1 MRRFKKTYP
10 KTAKFIKGA
19 GKAIQVA
26 SKAYSIA
33 KTVAALVNSEK
44 MIYQVVPTTFNISTT
59 PQIFNLTP
67 MVQGDGVGNRHGN
80 VIALESMQI
89 HYRINWYTPL
99 TLNQIVRCMIVIDRN
114 EETAEWST
122 PNTLLQSVNVI
133 GLKNTAT
140 RAQFKVLYDK
150 TFHYDGT
157 APAFNKKIYL
167 KNPNSHRGKD
177 GQMLRHHIVYN
188 GNNTYGKGCMYIMF
202 FSTLAANYPTG
213 EVTWETKYFDN

>member
-1 MRRFKKTYP
+1 MKH
-10 KTAKFIKGA
+10 A
-19 GKAIQVA
+19 GTAIQVA

-33 KTVAALVNSEK
+33 KTVAALVNSER
-44 MIYQVVPTTFNISTT
+44 MIYQVVPTGLNMTTT

-67 MVQGDGVGNRHGN
+67 MVQGDGIGNRHGN
-80 VIALESMQI
+80 VVAIDSILI

-99 TLNQIVRCMIVIDRN
+99 TNNQIVRVMIVIDRN

-133 GLKNTAT
+133 GLKNTNT

-150 TFHYDGT
+150 VFHYDGT
-157 APAFNKKIYL
+157 TPAFNKTVYL

-188 GNNTYGKGCMYIMF
+188 GNNSYGKGCMYIMF
-202 FSTLAANYPTG
+202 FSTLASNNPTG
-213 EVTWETKYFDN
+213 EITWETKYYDN